1 MTNIIIIGAGIS
13 GLACARL
20 LADAG
25 LDVIGV
31 ATRRARAKGAV
42 SQRTSPPM

>member
-1 MTNIIIIGAGIS
+1 MTNSRINGAGIS

-20 LADAG
+20 MADAG
-25 LDVIGV
+25 LNVIGV

-42 SQRTSPPM
+42 FRRISQLK